1 MLMAPIGVQNFASIR
16 DGGYYYVDKTAFID
30 DVLRRPFQAL
40 LYVRPRRFG
49 KSTNLSMLDAYLD
62 MRHAGNSWFN
72 GLAVSE
78 IRPNDPEKN
87 AYPVIYLDM
96 KELSSGSFG
105 EFLSDLRLQVS
116 SCCKGFPELLD
127 SDRLDFDS
135 RDIFRSMLTRECD
148 DAVLRR
154 SIKLLSDMLRT
165 HFGVGTVI
173 LVDEYDQPVNSSY
186 GTPEQGRILAFMH
199 DLFSSAF
206 KGNDSMR
213 YGVVTGVMQISKES
227 IFSGLNNQNVNNVLS
242 VGSDEMFGF
251 TPAEVERLCADF
263 GHPERF
269 GEAREWYDGY
279 RFGEAEIYNPW
290 SLLSYVENGF
300 RPAPYWSRT
309 GANDIIDDLLAGADD
324 AVYDDLLKL
333 GSRERVR
340 RRVETTVTFDDL
352 RSRSDS
358 VYSVMVMSGYL
369 TAVPDGTMHDLY
381 IPNTEMYMVFSDR
394 IGSVLGDSVHRSV
407 REFSDAL
414 VSNDVDAMGRAIYE
428 ILAPTFS
435 VRITGTERPY
445 QAFLAGML
453 TASLGN
459 YGVEADF
466 ERGQGYFDILLR
478 RRRGN
483 GPNIV
488 IELKAGRPDAS
499 DDEMTRLAEA
509 ALEQIAG
516 RDYAHGLPGETIAY
530 GMAFSSKRPTI
541 VSKVIRG

>member
-1 MLMAPIGVQNFASIR
+1 MPMAPIGVQNFASIR

-62 MRHAGNSWFN
+62 MRHAGNSWFD

-78 IRPNDPEKN
+78 IRPDDPEKN

-165 HFGVGTVI
+165 HFGVGAVI

-352 RSRSDS
+352 RSRPDS

-414 VSNDVDAMGRAIYE
+414 LSNDVDAMGRAIYE

-435 VRITGTERPY
+435 VRMTGTERPY

-488 IELKAGRPDAS
+488 IELRGGRPDAS
-499 DDEMTRLAEA
+499 EDEMTRLAEA
-509 ALEQIAG
+509 ALEQIAS